1 MGKILNK
8 ILGDL
13 SQKKAYMQN
22 EKRAR
27 SLPAEYAEAYK
38 EIKQYIFNTSGI
50 FSMEPLIVLVDM
62 FEEAAA
68 DNKKVITI
76 TGSNVAEFADELVR
90 GVKSYQDQQRDKL
103 NKNFAKKVS
112 KGSK

>member
-8 ILGDL
+8 IIGDL
-13 SQKKAYMQN
+13 REKKAYMQN
-22 EKRAR
+22 EKRAKA
-27 SLPAEYAEAYK
+27 LPSEYAEADR

-50 FSMEPLIVLVDM
+50 FSMEPLIVLVDI

-68 DNKKVITI
+68 DGKKVIEI

-103 NKNFAKKVS
+103 NK
-112 KGSK
+112 